1 MRYGKFLKKHGTI
14 GFVAPS
20 YGAYN
25 EPYASIFNKAL
36 EKFMA
41 LEYDV
46 SVGPNC
52 RKGDGIGIS
61 TRPEDC
67 GAEVNAAF
75 ANEDIDV
82 IISTG
87 GGELMCETLAYMDFW
102 GIAARDPKWYMGFS
116 DNTNLTFLLPTLCDT
131 AAIYGPNAC
140 AFGQEPWHESINDAL
155 KVLTGE
161 KLTVRNYKLWE
172 KESLRTPEN
181 PYATINATEPVEMK
195 VYDKGKY
202 KEADRKTSFSGRLLG
217 GCLDVL
223 TNIVGTKYDGMAA
236 FNKRYEDEGIVWFL
250 ESCDLNPY
258 DVRRALWHLHSAGW
272 FNTAKGFLIGRPM
285 HFGEE
290 MPDLNMYDAV
300 TGILGRYNVP
310 IIMDCDIGHL
320 SPMMTLI
327 SGCKAGV
334 NFADG
339 ELSITQH
346 LEA

>member
-20 YGAYN
+20 YGAST
-25 EPYASIFNKAL
+25 EPYISIFDKAL

-46 SVGPNC
+46 KVGPNC

-61 TRPEDC
+61 TKPEDC
-67 GAEVNAAF
+67 GAEVNAAM
-75 ANEDIDV
+75 ADPDIDV
-82 IISTG
+82 IMAVG

-102 GIAARDPKWYMGFS
+102 NIAANEPKWYMGFS

-131 AAIYGPNAC
+131 AAIYGPNAGS
-140 AFGQEPWHESINDAL
+140 FGQDPWHESIKDAL

-161 KLTVRNYKLWE
+161 KLTAHNYAKWE
-172 KESLRTPEN
+172 KESLRTDEN
-181 PYATINATEPVEMK
+181 PFATINDTEPVIMK
-195 VYDKGKY
+195 VYEKGAY
-202 KEADRKTSFSGRLLG
+202 KDPFKKTSFSGRLLG

-236 FNKRYEDEGIVWFL
+236 FNKRYEGDGIVWFL
-250 ESCDLNPY
+250 ESCDLTPY

-272 FNTAKGFLIGRPM
+272 FSTAKGFLIGRPM
-285 HFGEE
+285 HFGET
-290 MPDLNMYDAV
+290 MPDLDMYEAV

-310 IIMDCDIGHL
+310 IIMDCDIGHM

-327 SGCKAGV
+327 TGCKAGV
-334 NFADG
+334 NFLEND
-339 ELSITQH
+339 LSITQH
-346 LEA
+346 LEE

>member
-1 MRYGKFLKKHGTI
+1 MRYGKFLKKGDTI

-20 YGAYN
+20 FGAST
-25 EPYASIFNKAL
+25 EPYATLFDKAL

-41 LEYDV
+41 MGYDV
-46 SVGPNC
+46 KVGPNC

-75 ANEDIDV
+75 ADEDIDV

-87 GGELMCETLAYMDFW
+87 GGELMCETLAYTDFW
-102 GIAARDPKWYMGFS
+102 GIALKSAKWFMGFS

-131 AAIYGPNAC
+131 AAIYGPC
-140 AFGQEPWHESINDAL
+140 ATSFGVPEWHKSHEDAFRI
-155 KVLTGE
+155 LTGE
-161 KLTVRNYKLWE
+161 RLTVHSYDLWE
-172 KESLRTPEN
+172 RESLRTPEN
-181 PYATINATEPVEMK
+181 PFALINATEPVVMK

-202 KEADRKTSFSGRLLG
+202 KDTDKKTSFSGRLLG
-217 GCLDVL
+217 GCLDIL

-236 FNKRYEDEGIVWFL
+236 FNKRYMDDGIVWFL
-250 ESCDLNPY
+250 EACDLHPY

-272 FNTAKGFLIGRPM
+272 FSNARGFLIGRPAN
-285 HFGEE
+285 FGETT
-290 MPDLNMYDAV
+290 PDLDMYEAV

-310 IIMDCDIGHL
+310 IIMDCDIGHMA
-320 SPMMTLI
+320 PMMPLI
-327 SGCKAGV
+327 VGCKAGV
-334 NFADG
+334 NFANG